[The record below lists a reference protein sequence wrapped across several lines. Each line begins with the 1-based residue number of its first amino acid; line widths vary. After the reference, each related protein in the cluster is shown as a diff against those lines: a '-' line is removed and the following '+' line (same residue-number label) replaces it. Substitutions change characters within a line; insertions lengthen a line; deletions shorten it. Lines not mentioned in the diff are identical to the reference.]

1 MPGEGHEDPT
11 EAQIRWQVFQAIAY
25 GAKGLLYFA
34 FHPFGV
40 GLPGGLVRCEP
51 KHAVGPCPNALEPTH
66 HYWQAQRINSAVL
79 AIAPVLMRATV
90 LGIADLRYQTVPN
103 PRPVLAAMVDGGCG
117 LLDISRGEW
126 TVSCFALAP
135 DAAATAAEGPAATAT
150 KALMISNYEHAYT
163 QYASVSWACAKT
175 QPLSCVS
182 RSVHE
187 IDQRTGEAREVED
200 DEPDLPGFQ
209 LYLDAGSARL
219 FVIQDGPKE
228 SSSFKSDD
236 AARLTSGVVGCDSR
250 IRSGS

>member
-1 MPGEGHEDPT
+1 MLAWKSDGRNRTSMPGEGHEDPT

-90 LGIADLRYQTVPN
+90 LDIADLRYQTVPN
-103 PRPVLAAMVDGGCG
+103 PRPVLAAMADGCG

-135 DAAATAAEGPAATAT
+135 DAAAGAEAGPAATAT
-150 KALMISNYEHAYT
+150 KALMIANFEHAYT
-163 QYASVSWACAKT
+163 QCRRSSGRARRHCRTRASTSLCTRSTSGPGWLGRWRTMSQICQASSCTWMRARRGCSSSSRSRSCNARARVVTSVS
-175 QPLSCVS
+175 QV
-182 RSVHE
+182 
-187 IDQRTGEAREVED
+187 
-200 DEPDLPGFQ
+200 
-209 LYLDAGSARL
+209 
-219 FVIQDGPKE
+219 
-228 SSSFKSDD
+228 
-236 AARLTSGVVGCDSR
+236 
-250 IRSGS
+250 